1 MSFAID
7 ISAEAEGWSKVHDL
21 EGFVRRAAEAAML
34 DNDAPP
40 SEISVVLSDDE
51 HLRELNKH
59 HRGMDKPTNVLSFP
73 AARTKTPAGAPRMLG
88 DIVIAFETVE
98 REAAEESKPFENHLS
113 HLVVHGVLHLLGYD
127 HEGDE
132 EEAELMETRERQI
145 LAKLGIPD
153 PYAERGSSAR
163 TA

>member
-1 MSFAID
+1 LNYAID
-7 ISAEAEGWSKVHDL
+7 ISAECEGWAKISGVEDY
-21 EGFVRRAAEAAML
+21 VRRAAEAAML
-34 DNDAPP
+34 DGEAPP

-51 HLRELNKH
+51 HIRELNKH

-73 AARTKTPAGAPRMLG
+73 AARTKAPAGGPRMLG

-98 REAAEESKPFENHLS
+98 REAREEGKPIENHLS

-127 HEGDE
+127 HEDD
-132 EEAELMETRERQI
+132 EEAEMMEARERQI

-153 PYAERGSSAR
+153 PYAERGPAAKR
-163 TA
+163 A

>member
-7 ISAEAEGWSKVHDL
+7 ISVESEGWSRISGVEAL
-21 EGFVRRAAEAAML
+21 VRRAAEAALL

-59 HRGMDKPTNVLSFP
+59 HRGIDKPTNVLSFP
-73 AARTKTPAGAPRMLG
+73 AARMKTPAGSPRMLG
-88 DIVIAFETVE
+88 DVVIAFGTVE
-98 REAAEESKPFENHLS
+98 REAAEETKQFGDHLS

-127 HEGDE
+127 HEDD
-132 EEAELMETRERQI
+132 EEAEIMEARERQI
-145 LAKLGIPD
+145 LSKLGIPD
-153 PYAERGSSAR
+153 PYAERGEAAKGS
-163 TA
+163 

>member
-1 MSFAID
+1 LSFSID
-7 ISAEAEGWSKVHDL
+7 TSVESEGWEKIPDV
-21 EGFVRRAAEAAML
+21 EACVRRAAEAALL
-34 DNDAPP
+34 DNEAPP
-40 SEISVVLSDDE
+40 SEISIVLSDDE

-73 AARTKTPAGAPRMLG
+73 AARTKTPAGAQRMLG
-88 DIVIAFETVE
+88 DIVIAFGTVE
-98 REAAEESKPFENHLS
+98 REATEEAKSLENHLS

-132 EEAELMETRERQI
+132 EEAELMEARERQI

-153 PYAERGSSAR
+153 PYAERGIA
-163 TA
+163 AKPA

>member
-7 ISAEAEGWSKVHDL
+7 ISAESEGWSKVSGVEEL
-21 EGFVRRAAEAAML
+21 VRQAAEAAML

-51 HLRELNKH
+51 HIRELNKH
-59 HRGMDKPTNVLSFP
+59 HRGMDEPTNVLSFP
-73 AARTKTPAGAPRMLG
+73 AARTKAPAGGPRMLG
-88 DIVIAFETVE
+88 DVVIAFETVE
-98 REAAEESKPFENHLS
+98 REAAEEAKPFSHHLS

-127 HEGDE
+127 HEDD
-132 EEAELMETRERQI
+132 EEAEIMEARERQI

-153 PYAERGSSAR
+153 PYAERGEPAKRS
-163 TA
+163 

>member
-1 MSFAID
+1 MNFAID
-7 ISAEAEGWSKVHDL
+7 ISVESEGWAKIPGIEAL
-21 EGFVRRAAEAAML
+21 VRRAAEAALL

-51 HLRELNKH
+51 HIRELNKH

-73 AARTKTPAGAPRMLG
+73 AARMKTPAGAARLLG
-88 DIVIAFETVE
+88 DVVLAFGTCE
-98 REAAEESKPFENHLS
+98 REAAEEAKPIENHIT

-127 HEGDE
+127 HEDE
-132 EEAELMETRERQI
+132 DEAETMEGRERQI

-153 PYAERGSSAR
+153 PYAERGAAAGR
-163 TA
+163 A

>member
-7 ISAEAEGWSKVHDL
+7 ISAESEGWNKIPDL
-21 EGFVRRAAEAAML
+21 EAQVRRAAEAAML

-73 AARTKTPAGAPRMLG
+73 AARMKAPAGAPRILG
-88 DIVIAFETVE
+88 DVVIALETVE
-98 REAAEESKPFENHLS
+98 REAAEESKPIENHLA

-127 HEGDE
+127 HEDD
-132 EEAELMETRERQI
+132 EEAEMMEARERQI
-145 LAKLGIPD
+145 LARLGIPD
-153 PYAERGSSAR
+153 PYAERGIA
-163 TA
+163 AGPA

>member
-7 ISAEAEGWSKVHDL
+7 ISAESEGWTKVPDL
-21 EGFVRRAAEAAML
+21 EACVRRAAEAAML
-34 DNDAPP
+34 DNEAPP

-51 HLRELNKH
+51 HIRELNKH

-73 AARTKTPAGAPRMLG
+73 AARMKTPAGAPRILG
-88 DIVIAFETVE
+88 DIVLAYETIA
-98 REAAEESKPFENHLS
+98 REAEEESKTIENHLA

-127 HEGDE
+127 HEDE
-132 EEAELMETRERQI
+132 EEAEMMEARERQI

-153 PYAERGSSAR
+153 PYAERGTAAR
-163 TA
+163 PV

>member
-7 ISAEAEGWSKVHDL
+7 ISAESEGWTKIPDL
-21 EGFVRRAAEAAML
+21 EARVRKAAEAAML
-34 DNDAPP
+34 DNEAPP

-73 AARTKTPAGAPRMLG
+73 SRIKTPAGAIRMLG

-98 REAAEESKPFENHLS
+98 REAAEESKPIENHLS

-127 HEGDE
+127 HEDD
-132 EEAELMETRERQI
+132 EEAEMMEARERQI

-153 PYAERGSSAR
+153 PYAERGGGA
-163 TA
+163 AAIA

>member
-7 ISAEAEGWSKVHDL
+7 ISAESEGWSKIPNL
-21 EGFVRRAAEAAML
+21 EACVRRAAEAALL

-73 AARTKTPAGAPRMLG
+73 AARLKAPAGAPRLLG

-98 REAAEESKPFENHLS
+98 REASEESKPIENHLS

-127 HEGDE
+127 HEDD
-132 EEAELMETRERQI
+132 EEAEIMEARERQI

-153 PYAERGSSAR
+153 PYAERGSAAKR
-163 TA
+163 A

>member
-1 MSFAID
+1 LSFAID
-7 ISAEAEGWSKVHDL
+7 ISAESEGWSKVPQL
-21 EGFVRRAAEAAML
+21 EALVRRAAEAALL
-34 DNDAPP
+34 DNEAPP

-51 HLRELNKH
+51 HIRELNKH

-73 AARTKTPAGAPRMLG
+73 AARMKTPAGAPRILG

-98 REAAEESKPFENHLS
+98 REAAEETKPFENHLS

-132 EEAELMETRERQI
+132 EEAELMEGRERKI
-145 LAKLGIPD
+145 LASLGIPD
-153 PYAERGSSAR
+153 PYAERGSA
-163 TA
+163 AKPA

>member
-1 MSFAID
+1 MSYAID
-7 ISAEAEGWSKVHDL
+7 ISAESEGWTKL
-21 EGFVRRAAEAAML
+21 AGIEACVRRAAEAALL
-34 DNDAPP
+34 DNEAPP

-51 HLRELNKH
+51 HIRELNKH

-73 AARTKTPAGAPRMLG
+73 AARMKTPAGAARILG
-88 DIVIAFETVE
+88 DIVLAFETVE

-132 EEAELMETRERQI
+132 EEAELMEARERQI
-145 LAKLGIPD
+145 LAKLGNPD
-153 PYAERGSSAR
+153 PYAERDGAR
-163 TA
+163 PA

>member
-7 ISAEAEGWSKVHDL
+7 ISAEAEAWSKVPDL
-21 EGFVRRAAEAAML
+21 EGFVRRAAEAAMI

-73 AARTKTPAGAPRMLG
+73 AVRMKTPAGAPRILG
-88 DIVIAFETVE
+88 DVVIAFETVA
-98 REAAEESKPFENHLS
+98 REAADEEKPIENHLS

-127 HEGDE
+127 HEDE
-132 EEAELMETRERQI
+132 DEAEMMEARERRI
-145 LAKLGIPD
+145 LAQLGIPD
-153 PYAERGSSAR
+153 PYAERGTSAG
-163 TA
+163 AA